1 MKLKHN
7 TVFLIASRVTV
18 DSSQI
23 WHYTLS
29 CASLFSHN
37 GTTGSRRAWMDGQPS
52 LYNPAQK
59 QRSISAP
66 SSSQARGSCRLA
78 GESWLQD
85 SPSLSPS
92 SHLSAPSGKKHVLQ
106 KVLQNKHRFKTNLFQ
121 ATISP
126 PINMLHVKHLS
137 GNKCLQKSPEYTQKL
152 KTGLSAL

>member
-29 CASLFSHN
+29 CASLFSHD
-37 GTTGSRRAWMDGQPS
+37 GTTGSRRVRMHGQPS
-52 LYNPAQK
+52 LYNAAQK
-59 QRSISAP
+59 QRPIYAP
-66 SSSQARGSCRLA
+66 SSSRARGSCRPA

-92 SHLSAPSGKKHVLQ
+92 AHLPAPAGKKHMLQ
-106 KVLQNKHRFKTNLFQ
+106 KFLQNKHRLKTNLSQ

-126 PINMLHVKHLS
+126 PTNMLHVKHLP
-137 GNKCLQKSPEYTQKL
+137 G
-152 KTGLSAL
+152 